1 MSKRRDSKGRILRSG
16 ESQKSNGRYMYQYT
30 DFMGRRRTVYSSRL
44 EKTDRYP
51 EGAIKKEPSLREK
64 EKEIQDRL
72 DSGLCDFGS
81 DLTVIELAERY
92 IGTRTGVKESTRS
105 GYKTTLNIIRKD
117 PFEHMRI
124 DRVKQSDAK
133 LWLIKLQKTDGR
145 RYSSIHNVRG
155 VLRPAFQMAVD
166 DDLIRKNPFQFPLSD
181 ILHDDSEKREAL
193 TPEQE
198 AEFLR
203 FIWEDNHFRK
213 YYEVI
218 YILLNTGMRI
228 SEFCGLTPEVVDFDR
243 HCIHVV
249 GQLVR
254 HSSMVTA
261 YETTKTDAG
270 VRDIP
275 MTIEVEDC
283 FRALEENRK
292 QVDIEPEIDGKSGF
306 YCLDMNDRPMVAL
319 HWEHYFKHIV
329 TKYNNSYDIQLP
341 RITPHVCRHTFC
353 SKMARAGMNPKSLQ
367 YIMGHSEIGVT
378 MNTYTHIHFEDA
390 LVDFRRVTGQEGM
403 DKNTRSR
410 SI

>member
-16 ESQKSNGRYMYQYT
+16 EIQRKDGRYVYQYT
-30 DFMGRRRTVYSSRL
+30 DFTGKRRCIYSSRL

-51 EGAIKKEPSLREK
+51 NGALKAEPSLREK

-72 DSGLCDFGS
+72 DNGLCDFGS

-92 IGTRTGVKESTRS
+92 VATRTGVKESTKVGCR
-105 GYKTTLNIIRKD
+105 TTLNIVRND
-117 PFEHMRI
+117 PFGHQRI

-133 LWLIKLQKTDGR
+133 LWLIKLQQKDGR

-181 ILHDDSEKREAL
+181 ILHDDSEKRVAL

-198 AEFLR
+198 AAFLR

-228 SEFCGLTPEVVDFDR
+228 SEFCGLTPDVVDFENQ
-243 HCIHVV
+243 CIHVT

-254 HSSMVTA
+254 HSNMITSF
-261 YETTKTDAG
+261 ETTKTEAG
-270 VRDIP
+270 YRDIP
-275 MTIEVEDC
+275 MSPEVADC
-283 FRALEENRK
+283 FRALEENRREAPY
-292 QVDIEPEIDGKSGF
+292 EPEIDGHSGF
-306 YCLDMNDRPMVAL
+306 YCLDMNGRPTVAL
-319 HWEHYFKHIV
+319 HWEHYFQHIV
-329 TKYNNSYDIQLP
+329 AKYNEQHKDKLP

-353 SKMARAGMNPKSLQ
+353 SKMARLGMNPKCLQ
-367 YIMGHSEIGVT
+367 YIMGHSEIAVT
-378 MNTYTHIHFEDA
+378 MDTYTHLHFEDA
-390 LVDFRRVTGQEGM
+390 MADYLKVTG
-403 DKNTRSR
+403 N
-410 SI
+410 

>member
-218 YILLNTGMRI
+218 YILSL
-228 SEFCGLTPEVVDFDR
+228 
-243 HCIHVV
+243 IH
-249 GQLVR
+249 
-254 HSSMVTA
+254 
-261 YETTKTDAG
+261 
-270 VRDIP
+270 I
-275 MTIEVEDC
+275 
-283 FRALEENRK
+283 
-292 QVDIEPEIDGKSGF
+292 
-306 YCLDMNDRPMVAL
+306 
-319 HWEHYFKHIV
+319 
-329 TKYNNSYDIQLP
+329 
-341 RITPHVCRHTFC
+341 
-353 SKMARAGMNPKSLQ
+353 
-367 YIMGHSEIGVT
+367 
-378 MNTYTHIHFEDA
+378 
-390 LVDFRRVTGQEGM
+390 
-403 DKNTRSR
+403 
-410 SI
+410 